1 MLETLFSEASNES
14 KAPHHQPLPNNRP
27 RWDEI
32 LHSSFTFVADSPCLV
47 GPCASWSLCQ
57 LSKEWR
63 DALDTG
69 RGDLWAFASCDL
81 SCDSYRSSINDKSF
95 EEEPSRQHASTK
107 TLTYKSKQIISM
119 PIYSSLTKH
128 TWRKLH
134 PCIQSTTILNRICS
148 TTNCRICPLFQG
160 FVDSLKAQI
169 FIERSWSCSHQS
181 TSSHRWYILKRSLSS

>member
-1 MLETLFSEASNES
+1 MRHLRITRSIYQSFNRKPELGKRSEFRFQLFEASSNRHHRSHGMIDRTLETDHHSLHERIHFHNSMLETLLSEASNES

-69 RGDLWAFASCDL
+69 RGDLWVFASCDL

-107 TLTYKSKQIISM
+107 TLTYKSKRIISM

-128 TWRKLH
+128 T
-134 PCIQSTTILNRICS
+134 
-148 TTNCRICPLFQG
+148 
-160 FVDSLKAQI
+160 
-169 FIERSWSCSHQS
+169 
-181 TSSHRWYILKRSLSS
+181 